1 MNRVKK
7 TKNVLGIGKK
17 INNEENDGEFFLGGK
32 KAVEVQE
39 RKAKEVCR
47 RNRRKTLKDIDADEY
62 EDEIWLAYVEPQ
74 YENEYSKMLVAQN
87 RMIMAKS
94 EDDHKLMQ
102 QREMIRK
109 QMDTLNQNTD
119 VPVPKTIMI
128 KKVAINLAEFDDA
141 REELRV
147 NGLNVFDLDEPA
159 SPVNL

>member
-74 YENEYSKMLVAQN
+74 YENEYSKMLVA
-87 RMIMAKS
+87 
-94 EDDHKLMQ
+94 
-102 QREMIRK
+102 
-109 QMDTLNQNTD
+109 
-119 VPVPKTIMI
+119 
-128 KKVAINLAEFDDA
+128 
-141 REELRV
+141 
-147 NGLNVFDLDEPA
+147 
-159 SPVNL
+159 